1 VRLPVFHHSGQLIA
15 VINSLIFFVLF
26 FLPLVIFPLK
36 LSPYEKP
43 KVIIFE
49 LAVQLLIVILLI
61 TKKVIF
67 KKVSLSLLFIL
78 ALIGLISIYHLL
90 FSHSTLTLFGNPIR
104 FQGTFLLWHLMAFSA
119 ISSFVMVR
127 KIPALVPIASALL
140 LLAGALY
147 LNTNINGRAVG
158 TLGEPNALA
167 AVAIFIWPFI
177 FFAEK
182 LKKQISI
189 FAKLAGVVF
198 TLEII
203 YISQSKSALVALLVQ
218 IIFLL
223 LIKFVRLPM
232 GKALTIA
239 LILMLS
245 SLILPF
251 LDKSKIF
258 ENRLEV
264 WQVSLKTAWQK
275 PMLGWGFGNVEYAL
289 EKTAKSFNYNF
300 VRYQY
305 VDSAHNLWLDW
316 WIQGGFVGFAAIAYL
331 VLKSLFNLA
340 EKNNL
345 REIMAF
351 LGIITAMSFNPTSIV
366 TLAAFWWLIGQGF
379 SQKK

>member
-1 VRLPVFHHSGQLIA
+1 MRLPVFHHSGQLIA

-182 LKKQISI
+182 LKKQICMATKKI
-189 FAKLAGVVF
+189 
-198 TLEII
+198 
-203 YISQSKSALVALLVQ
+203 LV
-218 IIFLL
+218 I
-223 LIKFVRLPM
+223 
-232 GKALTIA
+232 
-239 LILMLS
+239 
-245 SLILPF
+245 
-251 LDKSKIF
+251 
-258 ENRLEV
+258 
-264 WQVSLKTAWQK
+264 
-275 PMLGWGFGNVEYAL
+275 
-289 EKTAKSFNYNF
+289 
-300 VRYQY
+300 
-305 VDSAHNLWLDW
+305 
-316 WIQGGFVGFAAIAYL
+316 VG
-331 VLKSLFNLA
+331 
-340 EKNNL
+340 
-345 REIMAF
+345 
-351 LGIITAMSFNPTSIV
+351 
-366 TLAAFWWLIGQGF
+366 
-379 SQKK
+379 

>member
-1 VRLPVFHHSGQLIA
+1 MIA